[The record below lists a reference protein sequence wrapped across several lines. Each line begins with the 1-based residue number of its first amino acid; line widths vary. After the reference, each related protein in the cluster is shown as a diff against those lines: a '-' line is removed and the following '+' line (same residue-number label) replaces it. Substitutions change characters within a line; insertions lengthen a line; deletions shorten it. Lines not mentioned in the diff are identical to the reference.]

1 MTLAAS
7 DWAAIV
13 GYLLITL
20 ILGLYFRGRSGKST
34 EDYFVSGRNVS
45 WWLAGTSM
53 VATTFAADT
62 PLVVTG
68 LVYANGVAGNWLWWS
83 FLPSGMMTVFLFAR
97 LWRRSGLI
105 TDVQFAEMRYSGK
118 PAAFLRGFRAVYLG
132 LLMNCLILGW
142 VTKAMVNIIST
153 SMGISD
159 FKALLICVFFLMP
172 FTGIYVSLGGLWGV
186 LWTDLF
192 QFVLKMAIVISV
204 AWYGVRAVGG
214 MPQLLAK
221 LAERRAA
228 LGSGASDITALL
240 PDFSRG
246 LTGEALWTLPVITF
260 AVHLAVQWWAFWY
273 PGAEPGGG
281 GYIAQRIFSA
291 KDERNGL
298 LSVLWFNL
306 AHYALRPWPWI
317 LTALVA
323 VILYPNLAQP
333 ERGFMLVA
341 IHQTPHALLGILL
354 AGFMAAFMSTV
365 ATQLNWGSSYLIE
378 DFYRRFLKKEGSELH
393 FVNASRLATAFLVLA
408 AAAVAWQLT
417 SVSAGWKIVLELGAG
432 TGGVYLLRWY
442 WWRVNAWSEIS
453 AMLAAMI
460 TTLMLHSSALW
471 NALIGRPQPFS
482 GSDPVIFAKTTLCT
496 TGITTLVW
504 VAVTL
509 FTAAEPND
517 TLVRFYTKVRPQITG
532 WQPVAKLAGE
542 VPVTHDLGRN
552 LLSWILGCVL
562 IYSALFS
569 IGKLCFGFY
578 LEGLLL
584 AVLAIASALVISRLM
599 PKPAEWPCSSRWVPR
614 LDPRRVRFLHRSFS
628 LRYACSPVRRNQ
640 ERNRSHHNRDAR
652 HAACRGAA
660 IRPAC
665 GPLRAAHSADGQRN
679 LFFHHRGFVRFFS
692 QLHGLYFPARAVWNR
707 NGRRMGCWR
716 VAGDGS
722 CAGALARN
730 PQWNPAEWLFDRIS
744 AGGDG
749 RTVSLTRVGVASPVL
764 DRRAARATRALHPDE
779 SAGIRGVEAAPRCEH
794 RASFAYRG
802 GRVEALRLSRCAH
815 DLHDVPISRNAGSLS
830 GLSERSAQDFQ
841 RNGSQYRDD
850 L

>member
-1 MTLAAS
+1 LTLAAA
-7 DWAAIV
+7 DWAAIA

-20 ILGLYFRGRSGKST
+20 FLGLYFRGRSGRST

-62 PLVVTG
+62 PLAVTG

-105 TDVQFAEMRYSGK
+105 TDVQFAEMRYAGK
-118 PAAFLRGFRAVYLG
+118 SAAFLRGFRAVYLG

-159 FKALLICVFFLMP
+159 FKALVICVFFLMP

-192 QFVLKMAIVISV
+192 QFVLKMAIVIGV

-228 LGSGASDITALL
+228 VGAGASDITSLL

-260 AVHLAVQWWAFWY
+260 VVHLAVQWWAFWY

-323 VILYPNLAQP
+323 VVLYPNLAQP

-341 IHQTPHALLGILL
+341 TRQTPHALLGILL

-378 DFYRRFLKKEGSELH
+378 DFYRRFLKKEGSEAH
-393 FVNASRLATAFLVLA
+393 FVNASRLATAVLVVA
-408 AAAVAWQLT
+408 AAAVAWELK
-417 SVSAGWKIVLELGAG
+417 SVSDGWKIVLELGAG

-453 AMLAAMI
+453 AMFAAMV
-460 TTLMLHSSALW
+460 TTLALHFDALW
-471 NALIGRPQPFS
+471 NALIGRPQPFTAS
-482 GSDPVIFAKTTLCT
+482 AAVIFAKTTLCT
-496 TGITTLVW
+496 TGVTTLVW
-504 VAVTL
+504 IAATLLTPAV
-509 FTAAEPND
+509 PQD
-517 TLVRFYTKVRPQITG
+517 TLIKFYTKVRPHISG
-532 WQPVAKLAGE
+532 WKAVAKLAGD
-542 VPVTHDLGRN
+542 VPVTRDLGQN

-569 IGKLCFGFY
+569 IGKLCFGLY
-578 LEGLLL
+578 QEGLFL
-584 AVLAIASALVISRLM
+584 AVLAIASALALSRLM
-599 PKPAEWPCSSRWVPR
+599 PKPADWQ
-614 LDPRRVRFLHRSFS
+614 
-628 LRYACSPVRRNQ
+628 AN
-640 ERNRSHHNRDAR
+640 
-652 HAACRGAA
+652 
-660 IRPAC
+660 
-665 GPLRAAHSADGQRN
+665 
-679 LFFHHRGFVRFFS
+679 
-692 QLHGLYFPARAVWNR
+692 
-707 NGRRMGCWR
+707 
-716 VAGDGS
+716 
-722 CAGALARN
+722 
-730 PQWNPAEWLFDRIS
+730 
-744 AGGDG
+744 
-749 RTVSLTRVGVASPVL
+749 
-764 DRRAARATRALHPDE
+764 
-779 SAGIRGVEAAPRCEH
+779 
-794 RASFAYRG
+794 
-802 GRVEALRLSRCAH
+802 
-815 DLHDVPISRNAGSLS
+815 
-830 GLSERSAQDFQ
+830 
-841 RNGSQYRDD
+841 
-850 L
+850 

>member
-1 MTLAAS
+1 MEYFPADPRAPRFLSDLAELQVVLLRNCAESRKDHDANLQEVLYSTAYSRLLEKGLPLTLAAS

-221 LAERRAA
+221 LAERRVA

-246 LTGEALWTLPVITF
+246 LSSEALWTLPVITF

-378 DFYRRFLKKEGSELH
+378 DFYRRFLKKEGSESH

-453 AMLAAMI
+453 AMLAAMT
-460 TTLMLHSSALW
+460 TTLALHSSTLW

-517 TLVRFYTKVRPQITG
+517 TLIRFYTKVRPQITG
-532 WQPVAKLAGE
+532 WQPIAKLAGE
-542 VPVTHDLGRN
+542 VQVTRDLGSN

-584 AVLAIASALVISRLM
+584 AVLAIASALVISLLM
-599 PKPAEWPCSSRWVPR
+599 PKPAEWQ
-614 LDPRRVRFLHRSFS
+614 
-628 LRYACSPVRRNQ
+628 AN
-640 ERNRSHHNRDAR
+640 
-652 HAACRGAA
+652 
-660 IRPAC
+660 
-665 GPLRAAHSADGQRN
+665 
-679 LFFHHRGFVRFFS
+679 
-692 QLHGLYFPARAVWNR
+692 
-707 NGRRMGCWR
+707 
-716 VAGDGS
+716 
-722 CAGALARN
+722 
-730 PQWNPAEWLFDRIS
+730 
-744 AGGDG
+744 
-749 RTVSLTRVGVASPVL
+749 
-764 DRRAARATRALHPDE
+764 
-779 SAGIRGVEAAPRCEH
+779 
-794 RASFAYRG
+794 
-802 GRVEALRLSRCAH
+802 
-815 DLHDVPISRNAGSLS
+815 
-830 GLSERSAQDFQ
+830 
-841 RNGSQYRDD
+841 
-850 L
+850 

>member
-1 MTLAAS
+1 VVVRKDHAANRPELLYSAAHNHLFRKGLALTLAAA

-20 ILGLYFRGRSGKST
+20 FLGLYFRGRSGKST

-62 PLVVTG
+62 PLAVTG

-105 TDVQFAEMRYSGK
+105 TDVQFAEMRYAGK
-118 PAAFLRGFRAVYLG
+118 SAAFLRGFRALYLG

-159 FKALLICVFFLMP
+159 FKALVICVFFLMP

-192 QFVLKMAIVISV
+192 QFVLKMAIVIGV

-228 LGSGASDITALL
+228 VGSGASDITSLL

-260 AVHLAVQWWAFWY
+260 VVHLAVQWWAFWY

-323 VILYPNLAQP
+323 VVLYPNLAQP

-341 IHQTPHALLGILL
+341 TRQTPHALLGILL

-378 DFYRRFLKKEGSELH
+378 DFYRRFLKKEGSEAH
-393 FVNASRLATAFLVLA
+393 FVNASRLATALLVVA
-408 AAAVAWQLT
+408 AAAVAWELK
-417 SVSAGWKIVLELGAG
+417 SVSDGWRIVLELGAG

-453 AMLAAMI
+453 AMFAAMV
-460 TTLMLHSSALW
+460 TTLALHFDALW
-471 NALIGRPQPFS
+471 NTLIGRPQPFT
-482 GSDPVIFAKTTLCT
+482 GSAAVIFAKTTLCT
-496 TGITTLVW
+496 TGVTTLVW
-504 VAVTL
+504 IAATLLTPAV
-509 FTAAEPND
+509 PQD
-517 TLVRFYTKVRPQITG
+517 TLIKFYTKVRPQITG
-532 WQPVAKLAGE
+532 WKAVAKLAGD
-542 VPVTHDLGRN
+542 VPVTRDLGRN

-562 IYSALFS
+562 IYSALFG
-569 IGKLCFGFY
+569 IGKLCFGLY
-578 LEGLLL
+578 QEGLLL
-584 AVLAIASALVISRLM
+584 AVLAIASALVLSRLM
-599 PKPAEWPCSSRWVPR
+599 PKPADWQ
-614 LDPRRVRFLHRSFS
+614 
-628 LRYACSPVRRNQ
+628 AN
-640 ERNRSHHNRDAR
+640 
-652 HAACRGAA
+652 
-660 IRPAC
+660 
-665 GPLRAAHSADGQRN
+665 
-679 LFFHHRGFVRFFS
+679 
-692 QLHGLYFPARAVWNR
+692 
-707 NGRRMGCWR
+707 
-716 VAGDGS
+716 
-722 CAGALARN
+722 
-730 PQWNPAEWLFDRIS
+730 
-744 AGGDG
+744 
-749 RTVSLTRVGVASPVL
+749 
-764 DRRAARATRALHPDE
+764 
-779 SAGIRGVEAAPRCEH
+779 
-794 RASFAYRG
+794 
-802 GRVEALRLSRCAH
+802 
-815 DLHDVPISRNAGSLS
+815 
-830 GLSERSAQDFQ
+830 
-841 RNGSQYRDD
+841 
-850 L
+850 